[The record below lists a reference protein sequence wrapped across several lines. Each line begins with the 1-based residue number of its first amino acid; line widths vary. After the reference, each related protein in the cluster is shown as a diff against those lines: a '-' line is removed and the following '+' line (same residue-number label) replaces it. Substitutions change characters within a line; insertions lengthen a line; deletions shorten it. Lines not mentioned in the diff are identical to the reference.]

1 MSSRVSV
8 LSGLVSLL
16 SFVAAPLAL
25 AQPVEPGKPC
35 AADVQKLCPG
45 VKPGH
50 GAILACLEPK
60 QDQISPACKEVVK
73 AKLTALKEACD
84 SDVQKF
90 CAGVPAGTGKI
101 MQCLKK
107 NSAELSDTCKAQWAK
122 TKPAPPPAN

>member
-1 MSSRVSV
+1 
-8 LSGLVSLL
+8 
-16 SFVAAPLAL
+16 
-25 AQPVEPGKPC
+25 
-35 AADVQKLCPG
+35 
-45 VKPGH
+45 
-50 GAILACLEPK
+50 
-60 QDQISPACKEVVK
+60 VK

-107 NSAELSDTCKAQWAK
+107 NAAGLSDTCKAQWAK